1 MKTLTLVLSET
12 VAVEE
17 ARALEST
24 GGPLARVLSAYVAY
38 VLTVSFWLAKVKQCS
53 ELEDFTSEVGKR
65 DLSRRLVS

>member
-38 VLTVSFWLAKVKQCS
+38 VLTVS
-53 ELEDFTSEVGKR
+53 ELLVGEGEA
-65 DLSRRLVS
+65 VQ